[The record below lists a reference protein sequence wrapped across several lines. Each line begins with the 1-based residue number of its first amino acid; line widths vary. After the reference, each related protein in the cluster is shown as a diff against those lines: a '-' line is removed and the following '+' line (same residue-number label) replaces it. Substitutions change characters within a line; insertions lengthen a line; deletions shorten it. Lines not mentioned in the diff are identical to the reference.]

1 MALGLDTR
9 RVTDARVP
17 WLIAVSFLIR
27 SLDESSTL
35 PEVYAIAEPLR
46 RSFPGNHNVEAKIRQ
61 SLQILR
67 DRGRVAFEGSGRYR
81 KLLADVRPR
90 VHLDFGEAARYT
102 SRSQIARNRS
112 LNARGR
118 GRRRVHSSPWHPI
131 RVRVIAM
138 SHGAILRCDELSV
151 RDDVRRHRE
160 VNGSSRSQ
168 DHHHRLDPP
177 LQRNPEPI
185 HVLDTSRLPRGENN
199 RVSK

>member
-1 MALGLDTR
+1 MALGLDAR

-27 SLDESSTL
+27 PLDESSTL

-81 KLLADVRPR
+81 KLLADERPS

-102 SRSQIARNRS
+102 SRSQIARN
-112 LNARGR
+112 
-118 GRRRVHSSPWHPI
+118 
-131 RVRVIAM
+131 
-138 SHGAILRCDELSV
+138 
-151 RDDVRRHRE
+151 
-160 VNGSSRSQ
+160 
-168 DHHHRLDPP
+168 
-177 LQRNPEPI
+177 
-185 HVLDTSRLPRGENN
+185 
-199 RVSK
+199 

>member
-27 SLDESSTL
+27 PLDESSTL

-61 SLQILR
+61 IRR

-81 KLLADVRPR
+81 KLLADVRPS

-102 SRSQIARNRS
+102 SRSQIARN
-112 LNARGR
+112 
-118 GRRRVHSSPWHPI
+118 
-131 RVRVIAM
+131 
-138 SHGAILRCDELSV
+138 
-151 RDDVRRHRE
+151 
-160 VNGSSRSQ
+160 
-168 DHHHRLDPP
+168 
-177 LQRNPEPI
+177 
-185 HVLDTSRLPRGENN
+185 
-199 RVSK
+199 

>member
-27 SLDESSTL
+27 PLDESSTL

-61 SLQILR
+61 SLQSLQILR

-81 KLLADVRPR
+81 KLLADVRPN

-102 SRSQIARNRS
+102 SRSQIARN
-112 LNARGR
+112 
-118 GRRRVHSSPWHPI
+118 
-131 RVRVIAM
+131 
-138 SHGAILRCDELSV
+138 
-151 RDDVRRHRE
+151 
-160 VNGSSRSQ
+160 
-168 DHHHRLDPP
+168 
-177 LQRNPEPI
+177 
-185 HVLDTSRLPRGENN
+185 
-199 RVSK
+199 